1 MVTEADMT
9 EAKSKLGNHDTRMTG
24 CNTQKGR
31 TVNNCAP
38 YNENRQTTTTCD
50 KTDRLRL
57 NTEHEV
63 TTEVRLHT
71 DRQAVNL

>member
-1 MVTEADMT
+1 MTKIHTGMVTEVDMT
-9 EAKSKLGNHDTRMTG
+9 EAESKLGNHDTRMTG

-38 YNENRQTTTTCD
+38 YNGNRQTTTTCD

-57 NTEHEV
+57 TLNNT
-63 TTEVRLHT
+63 R
-71 DRQAVNL
+71 